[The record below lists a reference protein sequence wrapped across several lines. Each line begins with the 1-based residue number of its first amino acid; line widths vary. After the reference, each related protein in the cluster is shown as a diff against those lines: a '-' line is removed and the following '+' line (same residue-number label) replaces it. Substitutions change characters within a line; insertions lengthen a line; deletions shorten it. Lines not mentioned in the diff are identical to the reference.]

1 MLLLL
6 FRIGLQEIFITD
18 SQNNIVDYYA
28 VKSKYEEF
36 GKIEDAK
43 VFGLSVFFTLHYL
56 YDLHMN
62 HHLFHGDIKP
72 ANIFVS
78 VHDYE
83 I

>member
-1 MLLLL
+1 MLLL
-6 FRIGLQEIFITD
+6 FGIGREEIFFTD
-18 SQNNIVDYYA
+18 TQNNIVDYYA
-28 VKSKYEEF
+28 VKSKYEEL
-36 GKIEDAK
+36 GKSKDAK

-78 VHDYE
+78 NYDYK